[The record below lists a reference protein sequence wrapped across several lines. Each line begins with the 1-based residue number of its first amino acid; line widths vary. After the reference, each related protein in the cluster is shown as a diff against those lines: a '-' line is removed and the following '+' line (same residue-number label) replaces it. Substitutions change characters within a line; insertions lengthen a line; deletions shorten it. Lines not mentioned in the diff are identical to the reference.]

1 MFFSTGHIYVAK
13 QKKNKIIFNLNKKK
27 LYLFEFNKNIRL
39 TEHLRFHLR
48 NG

>member
-1 MFFSTGHIYVAK
+1 MVLSTGHICNK
-13 QKKNKIIFNLNKKK
+13 KKNKIIFNLNKKK
-27 LYLFEFNKNIRL
+27 LYLFEFDKNIRL